1 MKVWFKL
8 LMGSI
13 LGLLLGRFMPSENQ
27 QLLDILVWLSDLA
40 IKIGRYAVV
49 PIILFSLT
57 IAVYELRQTGS
68 FWPLVFRSILVILG
82 SSVFVIGIGLLVIS
96 FFPFIRIPVLSG
108 EDVETIALNLKE
120 SVNLLFPAN
129 MFSALV
135 SDGIYL
141 FPICV
146 FAFFVGMG
154 LSYDRSFSKS
164 IIGLVD
170 SLSRIFYYIGMFFSE
185 ILGLVIIV
193 LSAYWAVRYRDIL
206 QDSRFLALISLLGV
220 LSAVM
225 GFVLLPLFLYFIGGK
240 QYSFSAV
247 YSSLGPALTA
257 FFSGDINFT
266 LPVLIQHAK
275 ENLGIRRRSIAV
287 TAPLFTTFGR
297 AGSAMVAAVAFMVI
311 IKSYSS
317 LEISRSV
324 VISIGLNALFLS
336 LCLARYPGSGAYIA
350 LAVLCQNFGDDVTA
364 SGYLVL
370 KPLAFF
376 LISIGTFLDIMISF
390 FASYAIGKISN
401 LQEDRSPKNFI

>member
-27 QLLDILVWLSDLA
+27 QLLDLLVWLSDLA

-68 FWPLVFRSILVILG
+68 FWSLVFRSILAVLG
-82 SSVFVIGIGLLVIS
+82 SSILVIGIGLLAVS
-96 FFPFIRIPVLSG
+96 FFPSIRIPVLSG
-108 EDVETIALNLKE
+108 EDAEVIALDLKE
-120 SVNLLFPAN
+120 SINLLFPAN

-141 FPICV
+141 FPVCV
-146 FAFFVGMG
+146 FAFFLGMG
-154 LSYDRSFSKS
+154 LSYDRSFSKP
-164 IIGLVD
+164 IISLVD
-170 SLSRIFYYIGMFFSE
+170 SFSRIFYYIGIFFSE
-185 ILGLVIIV
+185 ILGLGIIV
-193 LSAYWAVRYRDIL
+193 LSAYWAVRYRGVL
-206 QDSRFLALISLLGV
+206 HDSRFLPLISLLGI
-220 LSAVM
+220 LSAVI
-225 GFVLLPLFLYFIGGK
+225 GFVLLPIFLYFIAGK
-240 QYSFSAV
+240 RYSFSAV

-257 FFSGDINFT
+257 FFSGDSNFT
-266 LPVLIQHAK
+266 LPVLIQHGK

-287 TAPLFTTFGR
+287 TAPLFSTFGR
-297 AGSAMVAAVAFMVI
+297 GGSAMVAAVAFMVI

-324 VISIGLNALFLS
+324 MISIGVNALFLS

-350 LAVLCQNFGDDVTA
+350 LAVLCRNFGDEVTA

-370 KPLAFF
+370 KPIAFF
-376 LISIGTFLDIMISF
+376 LISMGTFLDSMISLF
-390 FASYAIGKISN
+390 VSYAIGKISG